1 MQLLPFILATA
12 SLLAI
17 PGPTNT
23 LLATSGAAIGVSRS
37 LPLLAAE
44 LAGYLTAI
52 LVLRFVLGPLVIGVP
67 LAGLLLRVAVTV
79 YVLYLALLLWRYR
92 ARDVGEAT
100 TVTFKAVLITTLFN
114 PKAAV
119 FAFLLLPAEAGGLA
133 VLPWIAMVALQIVV
147 AGTAWLMLGTM
158 LGRGLR
164 SVGYPELLYRL
175 SAIVL
180 VVMMT
185 AINAGAFAAS

>member
-52 LVLRFVLGPLVIGVP
+52 RVQRFVLGPLVIGVP

>member
-180 VVMMT
+180 AVMMT